1 MSLQTMNDLLIE
13 QLHDLRSG
21 ERQYGAALPSLL
33 DAATNDALADALR
46 ERLLTVDPRVDRLSV
61 ILEALGAVPDD
72 RRRCRAMEGL
82 VLEADALLGQADE
95 DFVLDAGLVA
105 QAQRMEQHLFAIYSA
120 ARGMA
125 AHLQRDRLARVLE
138 DSAVAQMDSLRAL
151 AEVAEH
157 EVHPRAT
164 AEARAA
170 VDV

>member
-21 ERQYGAALPSLL
+21 ERQFGAALPSLL

-61 ILEALGAVPDD
+61 ILE
-72 RRRCRAMEGL
+72 
-82 VLEADALLGQADE
+82 LEADALLGEADE
-95 DFVLDAGLVA
+95 DLVLDAGIVA
-105 QAQRMEQHLFAIYSA
+105 QTQRMEQHLFAIYAA
-120 ARGMA
+120 ARAMA
-125 AHLQRDRLARVLE
+125 AHLQRDRLAHVLD
-138 DSAVAQMDSLRAL
+138 DSAVAQMDSLHAL